1 MALPRELRDIVYTH
15 LIDSLPK
22 VINVSADRILTESFP
37 PPTQSIIGG
46 STTDGL
52 VTFLPSLAYTTSA
65 IYHEFVPAYLRRI
78 YLNIGTTSDF
88 LYLENFFETLP
99 AGDGWD
105 KIANLTMLNFASVA
119 RTPGRATEVMDTILQ
134 ATKLKVLVLSF
145 ALSDF
150 FVPPDWPHPPTTR
163 NEAMELQR
171 NPPKTV
177 DAEYMIREYQF
188 DRLFGIS
195 ELERLVV
202 KVEHGFFEQTP
213 RSVGV
218 LGDLREALMRGLGE
232 GGGVTEVTAVELDV
246 MRPGISAFILRLRR
260 E

>member
-163 NEAMELQR
+163 DEAMELQR

-218 LGDLREALMRGLGE
+218 LGDLREALMRGLREGE
-232 GGGVTEVTAVELDV
+232 GVTEVTAVELDV